1 MSESSI
7 SKMDVTAYSSR
18 NKSYLLV
25 KILVLHM
32 CLEPPAH
39 YQGMTDSVLPSFGAK
54 TSQQKVLGHHKQFA
68 MFFPSA
74 IQLYLQVVRDNRT

>member
-1 MSESSI
+1 
-7 SKMDVTAYSSR
+7 
-18 NKSYLLV
+18 
-25 KILVLHM
+25 M